1 MPESAT
7 HRSGRFTDMESA
19 LAILREG
26 NGRVST
32 SRRAILETLAEAGR
46 PISPQ
51 QIATAGGQALDLAST
66 YRSLE
71 HLEGLGLV
79 RHVHLGHSP
88 GLYEL
93 AEPVDREYAVCDACG
108 ATVSFDPTLLDAA
121 RQQIEQAL
129 GYRARFSHFPIVGL
143 CADCRAARADD
154 DAEEDEA
161 LEHSHDGY
169 SHSHSHEHDHP
180 HTH

>member
-1 MPESAT
+1 
-7 HRSGRFTDMESA
+7 MESA

-32 SRRAILETLAEAGR
+32 SRRAILETLVEAGR
-46 PISPQ
+46 PMSPQ
-51 QIATAGGQALDLAST
+51 QIATADGQSLDLAST

-71 HLEGLGLV
+71 YLEGVGLV

-108 ATVSFDPTLLDAA
+108 ATVSFDPKLLDAA
-121 RQQIEQAL
+121 RQQIQDAL

-143 CADCRAARADD
+143 CAECLAARADD
-154 DAEEDEA
+154 AATEDEA
-161 LEHSHDGY
+161 LEHSHDGN
-169 SHSHSHEHDHP
+169 SHAHEHDHP